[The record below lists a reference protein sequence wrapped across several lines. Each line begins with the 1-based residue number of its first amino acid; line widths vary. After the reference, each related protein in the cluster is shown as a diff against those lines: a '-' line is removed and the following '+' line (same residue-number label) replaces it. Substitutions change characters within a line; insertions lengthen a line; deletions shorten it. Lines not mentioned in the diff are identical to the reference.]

1 MKKTLFVLAG
11 VLVVASMLLAACGPQ
26 APATEAPA
34 TEAPATEPP
43 ATEPPAAEKVQI
55 RWFVGL
61 GTGTNPDQVA
71 VQEEVVADFNASQ
84 DRIELVLEI
93 VPYDAARDTLSTQ
106 IASGNGPDIVGPVGW
121 GGTNFFYGQW
131 LDLEPLIKETGYD
144 VNQFD
149 PGLVAAQVT
158 TEGQLGLP
166 FAVFPAA
173 MFYVPKMFDE
183 AGLNYPPAKYGEKYV
198 MPDGTEKPWDW
209 NTVAEIAR
217 LLTIDA
223 NGKNATEAGFDRTA
237 IVQAGWHPQW
247 QHAMHMAGFWGAG
260 AADFF
265 DADYNAIIPEPAK
278 QAWEYYFNGIWGE
291 QPFIANGALAG
302 SPEFGGGNV
311 FNSGKVAMANTHFWY
326 TCCLADFK
334 NAGYEFQ
341 LGVLPAN
348 PNDGQ
353 VHGRVDADTFRIWKG
368 TKHPKE
374 AFEVLAYLVGPAVKK
389 LAPIYGALPARPED
403 QGPFLEAKSADYP
416 FVTSWQPLL
425 DGLAYPDVPSAEGWM
440 PNLNEAWNR
449 VGAFGDLMANDGTID
464 LAAEIEK
471 LQQDL
476 QVIFQKAKQ

>member
-11 VLVVASMLLAACGPQ
+11 VLVVASMLLAACQPKPTPTPTA
-26 APATEAPA
+26 APATEAPTQA
-34 TEAPATEPP
+34 PTEAPTQ
-43 ATEPPAAEKVQI
+43 PAAGKVQI

-71 VQEEVVADFNASQ
+71 VQQEVVNDFNASQ
-84 DRIELVLEI
+84 DKIELVLEV
-93 VPYDAARDTLSTQ
+93 VPYDSARDTLSTE

-131 LDLEPLIKETGYD
+131 LDLAPLIQETGYD
-144 VNQFD
+144 VSQFD
-149 PGLVAAQVT
+149 PGLVKAQVT

-173 MFYVPKMFDE
+173 VYYVPKMFDE
-183 AGLNYPPAKYGEKYV
+183 AGLNYPPAKYGDKYV

-217 LLTIDA
+217 LLTLDA
-223 NGKNATEAGFDRTA
+223 NGKNATEAGFDRNS
-237 IVQAGWHPQW
+237 IVQVGYVPQW

-265 DADYNAIIPEPAK
+265 DADHNAIIPEPAK
-278 QAWEYYFNGIWGE
+278 QAWTWYFNGIWGD

-302 SPEFGGGNV
+302 SPEFGAGNV
-311 FNSGKVAMANTHFWY
+311 FNAGKAAMAVTHFWY

-334 NAGYEFQ
+334 NAGNEFQ

-348 PNDGQ
+348 PNDGK

-368 TKHPKE
+368 TQHPKE
-374 AFEVLAYLVGPAVKK
+374 AFEVLTYLVGPAVKK
-389 LAPIYGALPARPED
+389 LAPTYGALPARAED
-403 QGPFLEAKSADYP
+403 QQPFLDAKSADYP
-416 FVTSWQPLL
+416 FVKSWQPLL

-464 LAAEIEK
+464 LAQEIEK
-471 LQQDL
+471 LRQDL
-476 QVIFQKAKQ
+476 DVIFKK